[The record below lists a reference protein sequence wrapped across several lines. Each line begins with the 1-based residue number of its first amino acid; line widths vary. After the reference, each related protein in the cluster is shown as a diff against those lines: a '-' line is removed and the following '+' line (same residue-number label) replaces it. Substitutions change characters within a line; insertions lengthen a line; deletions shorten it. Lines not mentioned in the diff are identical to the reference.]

1 MKKIIWIV
9 VLLIAVVGLAIVV
22 VQQDREIARL
32 RQQRPLS
39 TAVERATSPVPAAEA
54 PQPSKP
60 EPEAEA
66 KLPEAPPSP
75 ELAQPSGGSASNFLS
90 GMAAMMKD
98 PQMKEMIRAQQK
110 MALDRMYGAL
120 FKQLNWPAADVDR
133 LKSLLLERQM
143 ALAEVG
149 MSMMGGSAEDRK
161 QAVEESKTI
170 KSDYDKKIQDFL
182 GAEGYQVFQDYDNTV
197 GERMQV
203 QMFKDSLPADTALSE
218 QQESDLINMM
228 YEERKASPPSSLV
241 NNNTAD
247 PSQLTEANIADALKQ
262 MEEVQKRCATRA
274 AEILTPAQL
283 EQFTNWQQQW
293 SAMQAAGLRMASQMF
308 GNKPAQPSP
317 TTGSGPTP

>member
-32 RQQRPLS
+32 RQQQLLS
-39 TAVERATSPVPAAEA
+39 AAAERATSPVPAAET

-60 EPEAEA
+60 EAEA
-66 KLPEAPPSP
+66 KLQEAPPSP
-75 ELAQPSGGSASNFLS
+75 ESPQPSGGSASNFLS

-203 QMFKDSLPADTALSE
+203 QMFKDSLPADAALTE

-228 YEERKASPPSSLV
+228 YEERKTLPPSSLV

-262 MEEVQKRCATRA
+262 MEEVQNRCATRA